1 MSGFKDMVAAD
12 IDNVFLN
19 EDEFAET
26 HTLEGNTCVC
36 VITNDRTKRVTRSAR
51 NFSGLHGD
59 FLCVVV
65 KTSSL
70 QREPKQGENFRVD
83 SKLIRWRPVQK
94 IWAYIRYS
102 WPHTEWECL
111 K

>member
-83 SKLIRWRPVQK
+83 SKLYKMASCTEDMGVYTIQLA
-94 IWAYIRYS
+94 AYRMGV
-102 WPHTEWECL
+102 P
-111 K
+111 

>member
-83 SKLIRWRPVQK
+83 SKLYKVGSCTEDMGVYTIQLA
-94 IWAYIRYS
+94 AYRMGV
-102 WPHTEWECL
+102 P
-111 K
+111 